1 MSEKHSEGKNYFLL
15 GREIP
20 LVGTHL
26 MVSVPEIFSIY
37 FLNPLGL
44 AIEEEFPVFGAGEH
58 EQLPCCSQD
67 AAMELHSSS
76 QSHTLPN
83 THCDPQ
89 SLLCY
94 SACAETSPR
103 TR

>member
-1 MSEKHSEGKNYFLL
+1 MSGKHYEEKNRFLF

-20 LVGTHL
+20 LVGPHL
-26 MVSVPEIFSIY
+26 MISVPEIFSMY

-44 AIEEEFPVFGAGEH
+44 AMEGEFPVLGAGEH

-76 QSHTLPN
+76 WFHVLP
-83 THCDPQ
+83 PA
-89 SLLCY
+89 LGL
-94 SACAETSPR
+94 
-103 TR
+103 